1 MRIEKVMVELVRK
14 MHSHEATPEQLSR
27 LLELALRK
35 VGESGNA
42 GEEALRI
49 IQHRFVRDA
58 LSRDINIKRVRA
70 RQAPYMKP
78 AGFRLAPEPAPKP
91 LHAPVMTPSYIGNTS
106 PKKGRKKAEK
116 R

>member
-14 MHSHEATPEQLSR
+14 MNSHEATPEQLSR

-35 VGESGNA
+35 VGESGEA
-42 GEEALRI
+42 GEEALRM

-58 LSRDINIKRVRA
+58 LSRDINIKRVRS

-78 AGFRLAPEPAPKP
+78 TGFRLAPAEPAKP
-91 LHAPVMTPSYIGNTS
+91 LHAPVMTPSYIGHTS
-106 PKKGRKKAEK
+106 SKKGRKKAEN